1 MQKKISVRQ
10 FSRFLTVLGSAL
22 CLLVLVVPTWAD
34 VIRMKNGQAI
44 TGKIVSYSDR
54 KFVIVYEGASAE
66 SRAIIALDDIDSVEF
81 DGRPLPSGFGS
92 SYGEKSPTRTDT
104 YTSPATTS
112 TQPSDPGT
120 SGSTSDT
127 TTTEPPVTREPDRTT
142 PPTNPEPS
150 RPAIPPVI
158 GFATVVAKEDW
169 TYAKIDVEKGDRVT
183 ISADGTIQLGKG
195 LETSPD
201 GIESEDPGK
210 LVADRPTGALIA
222 VIGDDNDEFL
232 FVGKSREFTAPRSG
246 KLFLSVNENDLADN
260 SGSYTVRIQVE
271 KR

>member
-10 FSRFLTVLGSAL
+10 SSRFLTVLGSAV

-81 DGRPLPSGFGS
+81 DGRPLPSGFS
-92 SYGEKSPTRTDT
+92 NSYGEKSPTRPDT

-120 SGSTSDT
+120 SASTSGN
-127 TTTEPPVTREPDRTT
+127 TTTEPPVTREPDR
-142 PPTNPEPS
+142 PTANPEPS
-150 RPAIPPVI
+150 RPAVPPVI

-195 LETSPD
+195 FEASPD

-232 FVGKSREFTAPRSG
+232 FIGKSREFTAPRSG